1 MYVRTQRLVIRGAP
15 AKNPRKNR
23 PGARG
28 GKGAG
33 IAFVGGACAGTP
45 PARCAPTTCAVR
57 FLSPLYISDTEAE
70 DLA

>member
-45 PARCAPTTCAVR
+45 PRSLRSHNVRSEVPVAVVH
-57 FLSPLYISDTEAE
+57 L
-70 DLA
+70 